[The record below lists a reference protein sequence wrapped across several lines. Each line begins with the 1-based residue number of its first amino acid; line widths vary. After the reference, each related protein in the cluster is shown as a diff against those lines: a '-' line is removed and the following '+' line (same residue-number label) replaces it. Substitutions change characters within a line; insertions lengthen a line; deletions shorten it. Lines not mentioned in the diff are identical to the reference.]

1 MRKIKQK
8 NGRSRIARRSY
19 PGAALMR
26 LPAKRGKEPDF
37 RRQDD
42 GKSRKLAT
50 KLKPNRRPGQRLK
63 CPGTPLL
70 VAIEEV

>member
-42 GKSRKLAT
+42 GKSLKPAT